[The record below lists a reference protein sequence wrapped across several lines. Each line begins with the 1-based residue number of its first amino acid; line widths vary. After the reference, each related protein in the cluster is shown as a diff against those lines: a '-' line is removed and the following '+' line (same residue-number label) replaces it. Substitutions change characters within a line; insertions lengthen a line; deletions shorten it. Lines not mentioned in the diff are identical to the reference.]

1 MKDPK
6 VSQSTAIE
14 RMPVLDVLRGFALI
28 GILVMNIEWFNRV
41 DYGNGI
47 LPETQGVDRWL
58 SYVVNYFVT
67 GNFRTLFS
75 LLFGMGFALILARSL
90 DNGRAFVLPYMRRL
104 LALAM
109 FGILHSILLWDGDIL
124 LSYAF
129 SAAALLIT
137 LFLDWKWIALALV
150 GLVGLVVGIDLP
162 DFYLRVMVLVAG
174 VALLVRCE
182 RTVDIFGRTPPV
194 SAVIFAQLGILAAVL
209 FVSSFFISIL
219 SHFRIDFAEVM
230 IYTSLSAYFAFRFQQ
245 STQKRLLS
253 AALLTYVLPLVV
265 SIVLGVI
272 AYQAPQRDVFSS
284 LDAQTLAAE
293 KGSNQNAPNQ
303 AKSEVIQSA
312 QQIQLEQDAEMINRI
327 LSAKKE
333 QQAHIALLSTGSYS
347 AIMKFHFDEFSNGG
361 YLVPIFRSFFTF
373 PLFLLGFWLV
383 RSGVVL
389 RPSEHLSLLKRLAL
403 IGLPVGWGMSLF
415 ASSIAVGHVD
425 GVLGDGFDLAH
436 NIVRLSNLA
445 TSLAYLSIVV
455 LMCHSVSFFSKIQL
469 LAPYG
474 RMALTNYLTQT
485 LIQAGLFFGWG
496 FGLFG
501 MERAQQLGVA
511 IIVIVVQIVWSHWW
525 LARFRFGPVEWV
537 WRALA
542 YWTPPTMRIAKPAM
556 SG

>member
-1 MKDPK
+1 MEDPK

-28 GILVMNIEWFNRV
+28 GILLMNIELFNRV
-41 DYGNGI
+41 DFGNGI

-58 SYVVNYFVT
+58 AYVVNYFVT

-90 DNGRAFVLPYMRRL
+90 DTGQAFVLPYMRRL
-104 LALAM
+104 LALAL

-137 LFLDWKWIALALV
+137 FFLDWKWIAVALV
-150 GLVGLVVGIDLP
+150 GLVGLVVGLDWP
-162 DFYLRVMVLVAG
+162 DFALRAMVLVAG

-182 RTVDIFGRTPPV
+182 RTVDILGRTLPV

-209 FVSSFFISIL
+209 FVSSFFISML
-219 SHFRIDFAEVM
+219 SHFRIDFAEMMV
-230 IYTSLSAYFAFRFQQ
+230 YTSLSAYFAFRFQQ

-293 KGSNQNAPNQ
+293 KRSNENAPNQ
-303 AKSEVIQSA
+303 AKRETIQSA

-327 LSAKKE
+327 LSAKQE

-347 AIMKFHFDEFSNGG
+347 AILKFHFDEFSNGG
-361 YLVPIFRSFFTF
+361 YLVPIFRLFFTF

-389 RPSEHLSLLKRLAL
+389 RPSAHLSWFRKVAL

-415 ASSIAVGHVD
+415 ASSIAVGHID
-425 GVLGDGFDLAH
+425 GVLGDGFDLAR
-436 NIVRLSNLA
+436 NLVRLSNLA
-445 TSLAYLSIVV
+445 TSFAYLSIVA
-455 LMCHSVSFFSKIQL
+455 LMCQGVSLFSKIQL

-485 LIQAGLFFGWG
+485 LIQASLFFGWG

-501 MERAQQLGVA
+501 MGRAQQLGIA
-511 IIVIVVQIVWSHWW
+511 IAVIVVQIAWSHWW

-542 YWTPPTMRIAKPAM
+542 YWTFPKMTIASPTAV
-556 SG
+556 G